1 VAKKTNQKNH
11 FNQFNLWQKENLLI
25 CGKNQKIMAKKTI
38 NIILFGIETVGS
50 SLINQILSNQDS
62 LLSNKNLEV
71 RLPIITNSTVAFF
84 EKSTV
89 KNSWE
94 ANFIQF
100 GIPFKV
106 EDIIN
111 FVQENELENLI
122 AIDTTETNDILPE
135 YFELLQNDFDI
146 VSINPTIETL
156 PADFKVSI
164 NANLK
169 KFGKDF
175 VFINPIKKERISETI
190 LKKIIEIAEK
200 PDLKIAV

>member
-1 VAKKTNQKNH
+1 MSTKK
-11 FNQFNLWQKENLLI
+11 
-25 CGKNQKIMAKKTI
+25 I

-50 SLINQILSNQDS
+50 SLINQILSNQKIF
-62 LLSNKNLEV
+62 LSTRNIEL

-84 EKSTV
+84 EKPTV

-94 ANFIQF
+94 ANFIEF
-100 GIPFKV
+100 SIPFKV
-106 EDIIN
+106 EDIIS

-122 AIDTTETNDILPE
+122 AIDTTETNDLLPE

-146 VSINPTIETL
+146 ISINPAIETL
-156 PADFKVSI
+156 PADFNASV
-164 NANLK
+164 NANVK

-175 VFINPIKKERISETI
+175 FFLNPTKNEAISQTI
-190 LKKIIEIAEK
+190 LNKIIEIAEK

>member
-1 VAKKTNQKNH
+1 MSTKK
-11 FNQFNLWQKENLLI
+11 
-25 CGKNQKIMAKKTI
+25 I

-50 SLINQILSNQDS
+50 SLINQVLTNQNS
-62 LLSNKNLEV
+62 LLENKNIEV

-84 EKSTV
+84 EKPTV
-89 KNSWE
+89 KNAWE

-100 GIPFKV
+100 AIPFKV

-122 AIDTTETNDILPE
+122 AIDTTETDDLLPE

-146 VSINPTIETL
+146 ITINPTIETL
-156 PADFKVSI
+156 PVGFNTSI

-169 KFGKDF
+169 KFGKEF
-175 VFINPIKKERISETI
+175 FFINPTKKEAISESI
-190 LKKIIEIAEK
+190 FKKIIQIAEK
-200 PDLKIAV
+200 QDLKIAV

>member
-1 VAKKTNQKNH
+1 MSTKK
-11 FNQFNLWQKENLLI
+11 
-25 CGKNQKIMAKKTI
+25 I

-50 SLINQILSNQDS
+50 SLINQILSNQNS
-62 LLSNKNLEV
+62 LRSNKNFEI

-84 EKSTV
+84 EKPTV

-100 GIPFKV
+100 SIPFKV

-111 FVQENELENLI
+111 FIQENELENLI
-122 AIDTTETNDILPE
+122 AIDTTETEDLLPE

-146 VSINPTIETL
+146 ISINPIIETL
-156 PADFKVSI
+156 PVGFNTSI

-169 KFGKDF
+169 RFGKEF
-175 VFINPIKKERISETI
+175 FFINPTKKEAISESI
-190 LKKIIEIAEK
+190 FKKIIQIAEK
-200 PDLKIAV
+200 QDLKIAV

>member
-1 VAKKTNQKNH
+1 MK
-11 FNQFNLWQKENLLI
+11 
-25 CGKNQKIMAKKTI
+25 I
-38 NIILFGIETVGS
+38 NIILFGLETVGS
-50 SLINQILSNQDS
+50 SLVNQILSNQKS
-62 LLSNKNLEV
+62 FLTTKNLEI
-71 RLPIITNSTVAFF
+71 RLPVIANSTVAFF
-84 EKSTV
+84 EKPTV

-111 FVQENELENLI
+111 FVQENKLENLI
-122 AIDTTETNDILPE
+122 AIDTTETDNLLPE

-146 VSINPTIETL
+146 ISINPAIEIF
-156 PADFKVSI
+156 PADFNASI
-164 NANLK
+164 NANVK

-175 VFINPIKKERISETI
+175 FLLNPTKNHAISQTI
-190 LKKIIEIAEK
+190 LNKIIEIAEK

>member
-1 VAKKTNQKNH
+1 MSAKK
-11 FNQFNLWQKENLLI
+11 
-25 CGKNQKIMAKKTI
+25 I

-50 SLINQILSNQDS
+50 SLINQILSNQKS
-62 LLSNKNLEV
+62 FFETRNIEL

-84 EKSTV
+84 EKPTV

-122 AIDTTETNDILPE
+122 AIDTTETDDLLPE

-146 VSINPTIETL
+146 ISINPTIETL
-156 PADFKVSI
+156 PADFNASI
-164 NANLK
+164 NSSLK

-175 VFINPIKKERISETI
+175 FFLNPTKKETISEAI
-190 LKKIIEIAEK
+190 LKKIIQISEK
-200 PDLKIAV
+200 PELKIAI

>member
-1 VAKKTNQKNH
+1 MKSQER
-11 FNQFNLWQKENLLI
+11 FLQE
-25 CGKNQKIMAKKTI
+25 
-38 NIILFGIETVGS
+38 S
-50 SLINQILSNQDS
+50 
-62 LLSNKNLEV
+62 NLEI

-84 EKSTV
+84 EKPTV

-100 GIPFKV
+100 SIPFKV
-106 EDIIN
+106 EDIID

-122 AIDTTETNDILPE
+122 AIDTTETIDLLPE

-146 VSINPTIETL
+146 ISTNPALETL
-156 PADFKVSI
+156 PADFNASVNAKV
-164 NANLK
+164 K

-175 VFINPIKKERISETI
+175 YFLNPTKNQTISQTI
-190 LKKIIEIAEK
+190 LNKIIEIAEK

>member
-1 VAKKTNQKNH
+1 
-11 FNQFNLWQKENLLI
+11 
-25 CGKNQKIMAKKTI
+25 MRI
-38 NIILFGIETVGS
+38 NIILFGLETVGS
-50 SLINQILSNQDS
+50 SLGNQILSNQKS
-62 LLSNKNLEV
+62 FLTTKNLEI
-71 RLPIITNSTVAFF
+71 RLPVIANSTVAFF
-84 EKSTV
+84 EKPTV

-100 GIPFKV
+100 SIPFKV

-122 AIDTTETNDILPE
+122 AIDTTETNDLLPE

-146 VSINPTIETL
+146 ISINPAIETL
-156 PADFKVSI
+156 PADFNASI
-164 NANLK
+164 NANVK

-175 VFINPIKKERISETI
+175 FFLNPKKNEVISQTI
-190 LKKIIEIAEK
+190 LNKIIEIAEK

>member
-1 VAKKTNQKNH
+1 MKIRAIRGKKEILKSAVKQKN
-11 FNQFNLWQKENLLI
+11 
-25 CGKNQKIMAKKTI
+25 MSTKKI
-38 NIILFGIETVGS
+38 NIILFGIEIVGS
-50 SLINQILSNQDS
+50 SLINQILSNRETFFET
-62 LLSNKNLEV
+62 KNIEL

-84 EKSTV
+84 EKPTV

-122 AIDTTETNDILPE
+122 AIDTTETDDLIPE

-146 VSINPTIETL
+146 ISINPTIETL
-156 PADFKVSI
+156 PADFNASI
-164 NANLK
+164 NSSLK

-175 VFINPIKKERISETI
+175 FFINPTKKEAISESI
-190 LKKIIEIAEK
+190 LKKIIQIAEK
-200 PDLKIAV
+200 PDLKIAI